1 MMIESECAAAA
12 SNAPQC
18 RHCARAC
25 AYRRPPRARS
35 FYSTQAGRDHF
46 KDQLQSIR
54 YCVQEVGFRPRF
66 CAAPAPA
73 LTPRF
78 SARRL
83 ATSTCSTATSRAP
96 TTTSAVSTAFSNRVA
111 LTSRA
116 HSSLA
121 IFHRRHPEGAPPE
134 AQRAPGDGPRPL
146 PVRDR
151 AEGRVRFCAF
161 CVLCAHFCILHRSRV
176 CPAAAR
182 SLGLDKCIETA
193 KARMARYQVRAVR
206 HAPHCLR
213 FASHA
218 SSPLCRK
225 GYPQH
230 AHRAARAAAVHRDVV
245 GGEVRVQRGGPGG
258 PGQVRGGRGGLRVAR
273 LPRLRRGDVDAV

>member
-1 MMIESECAAAA
+1 MVRWLSSTRRASAALAHSCLPRVTDDRVGLLLDPGRPRPLQGPAAVDPLYACLPSRAAAA
-12 SNAPQC
+12 
-18 RHCARAC
+18 
-25 AYRRPPRARS
+25 PPS
-35 FYSTQAGRDHF
+35 P
-46 KDQLQSIR
+46 LQSDLPLFLLAD
-54 YCVQEVGFRPRF
+54 CVQETCNFDVLYSYLSTPPGHVPTS
-66 CAAPAPA
+66 PLHNI
-73 LTPRF
+73 LTPLP
-78 SARRL
+78 S
-83 ATSTCSTATSRAP
+83 
-96 TTTSAVSTAFSNRVA
+96 
-111 LTSRA
+111 
-116 HSSLA
+116 
-121 IFHRRHPEGAPPE
+121 I
-134 AQRAPGDGPRPL
+134 AQRAPPTTSGTTSRRGAFSPFHFERRPRP
-146 PVRDR
+146 PS
-151 AEGRVRFCAF
+151 
-161 CVLCAHFCILHRSRV
+161 RSLTRH
-176 CPAAAR
+176 ASAAR
-182 SLGLDKCIETA
+182 SLRPKRNVRQAMAHDLSQYAIVQKEGLGLDKCIETA